1 MKLSTNAQHESYENA
16 KICYI
21 SKEKIDNKYVKDKKC
36 CKDTDYC
43 HFTEE
48 YRGAGHSICNLKYSV
63 PKKVSIA
70 FHNGTKYDY
79 HFIIKELANKSE
91 KQFTCSGENT
101 KKIHNLFSSNR
112 KRSYKN

>member
-21 SKEKIDNKYVKDKKC
+21 SKEKIDNKYVTDKKC
-36 CKDTDYC
+36 CKDTDHC

-91 KQFTCSGENT
+91 KQFTCLGENT
-101 KKIHNLFSSNR
+101 KKIHSLFSSNR